1 MGKKII
7 KILIFLLLISSLILV
22 VLCSIFGVSISL
34 KSVDEIKK
42 NREYKNNLIDSI
54 KINNVDAVYDKNEN
68 IYYYTV
74 SEKYENNSYILK
86 LELDYGY
93 KYKIL
98 GKNINIIKV
107 DYSEPIDVIIYN
119 DKYYYKT
126 KIQLTNLSIISIESE
141 DKITSDDTKSKLK
154 YISFNNIENKF
165 EFNSFINIRGKSSSL
180 MPKKSYRVNF
190 YDEKNADTKNIQLTN
205 FYYGDSFIL
214 DSVYKDSSKIRNLL
228 ATELWNSISN
238 DFSSV
243 DINSEFVE
251 LFINNEYQGL
261 YVLTEPIN
269 RTKLVLNKSTEN
281 DTSII
286 IKSNGKIII
295 DDNLDFNL
303 IDKQTFLNQEIKYP
317 NDENLYSKVWARFL
331 PKICDY
337 YDENVKM
344 TDELIFNTF
353 NAKNYVDIII
363 FNSFINNIDNRLVRN
378 NYFYMKSLN
387 SDEIYIQP
395 WDMEYSFGLL
405 YSEFE
410 ETLAVKSME
419 DYKYIYTIFNH
430 PYAKEIN
437 KQIIDRYWELRK
449 EILTK
454 DYFDKLL
461 DKYENEL
468 NKGAAKRD
476 SELWY
481 EYDVKEEIEE
491 IRTWIHNRIDFF
503 DEYVKGLENE

>member
-1 MGKKII
+1 
-7 KILIFLLLISSLILV
+7 
-22 VLCSIFGVSISL
+22 
-34 KSVDEIKK
+34 
-42 NREYKNNLIDSI
+42 
-54 KINNVDAVYDKNEN
+54 
-68 IYYYTV
+68 
-74 SEKYENNSYILK
+74 
-86 LELDYGY
+86 
-93 KYKIL
+93 
-98 GKNINIIKV
+98 
-107 DYSEPIDVIIYN
+107 
-119 DKYYYKT
+119 
-126 KIQLTNLSIISIESE
+126 
-141 DKITSDDTKSKLK
+141 
-154 YISFNNIENKF
+154 
-165 EFNSFINIRGKSSSL
+165 

-190 YDEKNADTKNIQLTN
+190 YDEKSADTKNIQLTN

-286 IKSNGKIII
+286 IKSNEKIII

-449 EILTK
+449 DILTK